1 MGKIKHY
8 ILISCA
14 VMARESYY
22 CAAISKNIIDIV
34 MLDQGL
40 HDIGE
45 AGMVA
50 ELQKAIDA
58 VNIEKYDAILLG
70 YGLCNNGIR
79 GVHAELP
86 LVIPRAHDC
95 ITLLMGSKE
104 RYREY
109 FDNNPGTFYKSTGWV
124 ERVKHNLSNPDS
136 TTSKLGMT
144 TYEEYAKQY
153 GEENAAFLVEA
164 LEGGLNHY
172 DRMTYIDTGIV
183 DFEEHTNDAKDMALE
198 RNWKFERYKG
208 DHSLMLA
215 MVNGDWNTEVF
226 LVLKPGETV
235 VSTHDDDIIGPK
247 K

>member
-1 MGKIKHY
+1 MEKSKHY

-45 AGMVA
+45 KGMVA

-58 VNIEKYDAILLG
+58 VDIEKYDAILLG

-79 GVHAELP
+79 GLHAEIP

-109 FDNNPGTFYKSTGWV
+109 FDNNPGTFYKSSGWV

-136 TTSKLGMT
+136 TTRQLGMA
-144 TYEEYAKQY
+144 TYQEYVEKY
-153 GEENAAFLVEA
+153 GKENAEYLMET

-172 DRMTYIDTGIV
+172 EQMTYIDTGIV
-183 DFEEHTNDAKDMALE
+183 DFKQHIDEEKETASD
-198 RNWKFERYKG
+198 RNWKFEKYKG
-208 DHSLMLA
+208 DYNLMLA
-215 MVNGDWNTEVF
+215 MVNGDWDSKVF
-226 LVLKPGETV
+226 LVLQPGETIAP
-235 VSTHDDDIIGPK
+235 SYTDDVIAAK
-247 K
+247 